1 MQYDLV
7 SMAVPHVPMTAACIR
22 QRRRN
27 PEVDMMRAAS
37 VFPFRSEFDA
47 FLFAPI
53 GEERNGML
61 LSVLSA
67 LARQDVDP
75 WEEAASLARLPGD
88 TATQRLASLI
98 AALPDAASVHR
109 DAGTIAARLI
119 ALLPQPAS
127 SDVASRK
134 TLLGTSPMRNPRAFV
149 ICLILMAFLLAGQCV
164 VAGRQPPAQV
174 DNTHAALSSTAF
186 PQMSKP
192 SFSD

>member
-1 MQYDLV
+1 
-7 SMAVPHVPMTAACIR
+7 MT
-22 QRRRN
+22 
-27 PEVDMMRAAS
+27 RAAS
-37 VFPFRSEFDA
+37 AFPFRSEFDA

-88 TATQRLASLI
+88 TATQRLAGLI

-119 ALLPQPAS
+119 ALLPQPPS
-127 SDVASRK
+127 SNVASRK
-134 TLLGTSPMRNPRAFV
+134 PLLGASPMRNPRTLV
-149 ICLILMAFLLAGQCV
+149 LCMILMAFLLAGQFLI
-164 VAGRQPPAQV
+164 AGRQPPAQV
-174 DNTHAALSSTAF
+174 DNTHAAMSSTAF
-186 PQMSKP
+186 PQISKP
-192 SFSD
+192 TPGD